1 MLRPDAADAAQ
12 DPIAR
17 FREVFALAKEKV
29 TGDPTAMTLSTCS
42 KDGKPSSRIVL
53 LKEVS
58 NEGFVFFTNYH
69 SRKSRELEYNPNAA
83 LCFYWPEIDQQ
94 IRIEGT
100 VSKLSIRD
108 SDAYFQSRPRLSQIG
123 AWASDQSQPL
133 RSREELLARVAELE
147 RKYADKPVPRPSFWG
162 GYLLHPTSMEF
173 WVNGEFRL
181 HDRFQYRRNHGDSWI
196 MKRLNP

>member
-17 FREVFALAKEKV
+17 FREVFALAREKV

-58 NEGFVFFTNYH
+58 DDGFVFFTNYH
-69 SRKSRELEYNPNAA
+69 SRKSRELEYNPHAA

-100 VSKLSIRD
+100 VSKIAIRE

-133 RSREELLARVAELE
+133 RSREDLLARVAELE
-147 RKYADKPVPRPSFWG
+147 RTYADKPVPRPSFWG
-162 GYLLHPTSMEF
+162 GYLLHPTEMEF
-173 WVNGEFRL
+173 WINGEFRL
-181 HDRFQYRRNHGDSWI
+181 HDRFLYVRSHGDSWS